1 MEQYGVGCMVS
12 KQHFR
17 DAMAR
22 VAAAVHIVT
31 TDGPAGRFGFTA
43 SAVCSVTDDPPTLL
57 VCLNRA
63 SDLHLA
69 FQENGVFCVS
79 TLAADH
85 RELSDMFAK
94 HTGTPMQER
103 FDLPIWQKLKTGAPA
118 LRDAL
123 ACFDC
128 RISDVKEVGTHFVF
142 FGEVTDTRLPHR
154 DSALLYL
161 HRSYR
166 ALDLESSK

>member
-1 MEQYGVGCMVS
+1 MVS
-12 KQHFR
+12 RQQFR
-17 DAMAR
+17 DGMAR
-22 VAAAVHIVT
+22 FAAAVHIVT
-31 TDGPAGRFGFTA
+31 TGGPAGHFGFTA

-57 VCLNRA
+57 VCLNRT
-63 SDLHLA
+63 SQLQGA
-69 FQENGVFCVS
+69 FQKNGVFCVN

-85 RELSDMFAK
+85 EELSAMFAQR
-94 HTGTPMQER
+94 TGKTMQER
-103 FDLPIWQKLKTGAPA
+103 FALPIWEKLKTGAPV

-128 RISDVKEVGTHFVF
+128 RISDMKDVGTHSIF
-142 FGEVTDTRLPHR
+142 FGEVMEIRLPKR

-166 ALDLESSK
+166 ALHLDSTK